1 MHEKEDNW
9 RNDVAGRDDDN
20 VCTKAEICEI
30 RERATF
36 LCYAYQLALEKM
48 NDWLWHDCCKE
59 ACKLLN
65 TFGMKQATFYIAK
78 WYIVFRKFE
87 AFPHPNLFVQCG
99 KRPLPRLLE
108 AYPCAKEQIVAFGIK
123 NLAHLSIKAVYQFI
137 HSVVIPRLAAAL
149 WKSESANEATS
160 IAAATTASSSP
171 STSTTSS
178 TSTIIPTSNV
188 ADDNQDDDTIELFLR
203 AHRLKNMSF
212 TTSWRI
218 HEKKILR

>member
-65 TFGMKQATFYIAK
+65 TFGMKQATFYKPSRSGILSLGSSKHSRTQTCSFSA
-78 WYIVFRKFE
+78 V
-87 AFPHPNLFVQCG
+87 NDLFHVCSKRIRVQ
-99 KRPLPRLLE
+99 RSRLL
-108 AYPCAKEQIVAFGIK
+108 
-123 NLAHLSIKAVYQFI
+123 
-137 HSVVIPRLAAAL
+137 HSA
-149 WKSESANEATS
+149 
-160 IAAATTASSSP
+160 
-171 STSTTSS
+171 
-178 TSTIIPTSNV
+178 
-188 ADDNQDDDTIELFLR
+188 
-203 AHRLKNMSF
+203 
-212 TTSWRI
+212 
-218 HEKKILR
+218 